1 MKTQSKIELPKIIIR
16 ESDGSYDFLKGK
28 VWFPEKVAKA
38 KEAIKRMKLPDGIV
52 SK

>member
-1 MKTQSKIELPKIIIR
+1 MKIQSKVELPNVVIR
-16 ESDGSYDFLKGK
+16 ESDGTYDFLKDK

-38 KEAIKRMKLPDGIV
+38 REKLKGLKLPESII